1 MDEDDN
7 NEGEDLDDADPKS
20 NQHAAPEYKRLITI
34 HAGKPKGGL
43 QDSFKVDPEK
53 VRRLSLSEQQL
64 EKAVQI
70 HGKEIVRYYTISFC
84 MFFNLVVARDL
95 ICACGVFHCV
105 VLLECHH
112 FSIQGKSLIQMVF
125 LSFVLYCLVHRSS
138 KLYDI
143 PY

>member
-43 QDSFKVDPEK
+43 QDSFKLDPEK

-84 MFFNLVVARDL
+84 IFYNLGVTRDL
-95 ICACGVFHCV
+95 IRACGVFHCV
-105 VLLECHH
+105 VLPQCHQ
-112 FSIQGKSLIQMVF
+112 FSIKQKA
-125 LSFVLYCLVHRSS
+125 SFSWFFKFCSVLLGAE
-138 KLYDI
+138 KLKAI
-143 PY
+143 